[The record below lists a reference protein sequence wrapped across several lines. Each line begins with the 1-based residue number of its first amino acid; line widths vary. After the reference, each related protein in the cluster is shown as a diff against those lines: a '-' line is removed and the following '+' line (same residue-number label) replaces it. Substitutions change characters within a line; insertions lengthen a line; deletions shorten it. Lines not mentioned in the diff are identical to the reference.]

1 MGLCRSKEKGPARR
15 GEYPSVEETHRWR
28 SPSVEEPIGGGAH
41 RWRNPSVEEPIGG
54 GTHRWRNP
62 SVEEPIQGDRK
73 GRPYYIRLPFDGC
86 EVRSGA
92 VPWYSRGGPRGRP
105 GDCSR
110 SAWK

>member
-28 SPSVEEPIGGGAH
+28 SPSVEEPIGGGTH

-62 SVEEPIQGDRK
+62 SVEEPIQGDGK
-73 GRPYYIRLPFDGC
+73 GRPYYIRLPFDGG
-86 EVRSGA
+86 EVGA
-92 VPWYSRGGPRGRP
+92 GGVAWYRRADALDWRGNWSRP
-105 GDCSR
+105 
-110 SAWK
+110 

>member
-62 SVEEPIQGDRK
+62 SVEEPIGGGTHRW
-73 GRPYYIRLPFDGC
+73 RNP
-86 EVRSGA
+86 
-92 VPWYSRGGPRGRP
+92 SRATARVAATIYVCRFTVV
-105 GDCSR
+105 
-110 SAWK
+110 K